1 MARVQPYQVA
11 ALMPDV
17 CVTGEVLQAQIDL
30 AHILTNRVETCDLAN
45 GSVLSEEE
53 LTVIEMN
60 LAAHFYSF
68 VDQQYLSKQTA
79 DASASFQGKTDLILD
94 YSPWGQAAKLLD
106 ASGCLAKLEQQAE
119 TGRKR
124 VKVLWLGTTGRN
136 DRSSRPGE

>member
-1 MARVQPYQVA
+1 MARVEPHEVS

-17 CVTGEVLQAQIDL
+17 CVTGEILEAQINQ
-30 AHILTNRVETCDLAN
+30 ANILTNRVQLCDQEN
-45 GSVLSEEE
+45 GSVLTDAE
-53 LTVIEMN
+53 LTAIEAN

-68 VDQQYLSKQTA
+68 VDQQYMSKQTA
-79 DASASFQGKTDLILD
+79 DSSASFQGKTDLILD
-94 YSPWGQAAKLLD
+94 YSPWGQMAKVLD

-136 DRSSRPGE
+136 DRSSRPGA